1 MRFYWRAERRRWVC
15 LAWPLLGFVVCFL
28 LWWNLSTE
36 AWIMGAAWMII
47 GIVAGAWRTRG
58 FQENLV
64 NFELPPDVVPER
76 STL

>member
-1 MRFYWRAERRRWVC
+1 
-15 LAWPLLGFVVCFL
+15 
-28 LWWNLSTE
+28 
-36 AWIMGAAWMII
+36 MGAAWMII